1 MFAEENKCALE
12 MISKQRDFTLAWHLC
27 HIVNWIL
34 SIWLPIPHFSP
45 PHWSRMIAATGR
57 QQKLDSHKVPT
68 SLPLYDVRKAQE
80 LTVLDLVPDR
90 NHLLLL
96 LWSSVHEEKAS
107 SSSSS
112 DHGLK
117 LVESS
122 DCNVH
127 SSGLYW
133 ENCISISY
141 LLKVLFSRSFSCS
154 SSPSPSSSFF
164 FNMVPTHI
172 LQTHKTC
179 LLMNLTKKY
188 PLKKIFMTFVSGLCL
203 CVSLSTLSKSKR
215 GFASKISDW
224 IFVSQS
230 SRVHTY
236 IRQEKRKKKTPAG
249 RR

>member
-1 MFAEENKCALE
+1 
-12 MISKQRDFTLAWHLC
+12 
-27 HIVNWIL
+27 
-34 SIWLPIPHFSP
+34 
-45 PHWSRMIAATGR
+45 MIAATGR